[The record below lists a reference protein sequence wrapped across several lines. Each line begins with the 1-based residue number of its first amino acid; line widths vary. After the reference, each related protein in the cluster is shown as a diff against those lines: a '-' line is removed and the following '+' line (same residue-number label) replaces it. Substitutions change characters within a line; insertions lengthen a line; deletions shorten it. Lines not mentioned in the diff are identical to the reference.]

1 MKFKYNYFTNQLSR
15 IYPNNPEYSYQI
27 PEERTF
33 TTQYGGQGFLL
44 DDDPPHWITFT
55 VKSNQI
61 TVFYKK
67 MLDNGE
73 TVYYRRNF
81 AKSDIISFE
90 FSEEDRV
97 IKNERGWWV
106 KKEES

>member
-1 MKFKYNYFTNQLSR
+1 
-15 IYPNNPEYSYQI
+15 
-27 PEERTF
+27 
-33 TTQYGGQGFLL
+33 
-44 DDDPPHWITFT
+44 
-55 VKSNQI
+55 
-61 TVFYKK
+61 